1 MSEITKIDQYDLES
15 WNKVHAYLE
24 SRTYPA
30 EDVTMDF
37 TSADFVEDG
46 LHLTGMVGVFVPVN
60 VYRKDEP
67 PSPEALDLQRPSEQ
81 VVKVGQTFMSCM
93 YDASVRKSLGGLGG
107 CQEFDLNDF
116 PAEFHDLILAYI
128 NEEMCSVEAVFIAMR
143 RADEGP
149 GGQLA
154 ALQTLIPHVLHYATL
169 PHAHSGAYRDAAD
182 ALALVAK
189 ATGEQA

>member
-30 EDVTMDF
+30 EDVIMDF

-67 PSPEALDLQRPSEQ
+67 PSPEALDLQRLRDLAERALRALDEDSFPQLRQDLRDALGTPGSPTRGASPHLSEATMP
-81 VVKVGQTFMSCM
+81 KYAHHTHSEGSPC
-93 YDASVRKSLGGLGG
+93 
-107 CQEFDLNDF
+107 
-116 PAEFHDLILAYI
+116 
-128 NEEMCSVEAVFIAMR
+128 AMR
-143 RADEGP
+143 RAGEGP